1 MRLGPN
7 GLLAGCV
14 TLVVATA
21 SAKQTSN
28 PTVALSPIQG
38 TYPAIA
44 QSARVSGRKRACG
57 GAPGW
62 HRFRNYAPA
71 RRAAL
76 ERRHRVRRRRDVAAG
91 VPTLMVI

>member
-14 TLVVATA
+14 TLVVATT

-44 QSARVSGRKRACG
+44 QSARVSGTV
-57 GAPGW
+57 
-62 HRFRNYAPA
+62 NV
-71 RRAAL
+71 
-76 ERRHRVRRRRDVAAG
+76 RVGVRPDGTASEATLLRDVALLSDAA
-91 VPTLMVI
+91 VFVVDETSLQALRR